1 MSENN
6 EQFMPFRSFNCM
18 NQTNG
23 NAPAP
28 VPMFPML
35 NLQAMN
41 QMSLQALN
49 QKLNQIQAY
58 FCRMAQTGA
67 TMLCQLH
74 MEHITMLQQAA
85 EQDKELMERFE
96 KVWTKEED
104 NSEEPAKTAEK
115 KANK

>member
-35 NLQAMN
+35 NFTGYEPDGSPGVKPKAQSDAGLFLPDGPN
-41 QMSLQALN
+41 RRGHALSV
-49 QKLNQIQAY
+49 AY
-58 FCRMAQTGA
+58 GTHYHASASRRTG
-67 TMLCQLH
+67 
-74 MEHITMLQQAA
+74 
-85 EQDKELMERFE
+85 
-96 KVWTKEED
+96 
-104 NSEEPAKTAEK
+104 
-115 KANK
+115 